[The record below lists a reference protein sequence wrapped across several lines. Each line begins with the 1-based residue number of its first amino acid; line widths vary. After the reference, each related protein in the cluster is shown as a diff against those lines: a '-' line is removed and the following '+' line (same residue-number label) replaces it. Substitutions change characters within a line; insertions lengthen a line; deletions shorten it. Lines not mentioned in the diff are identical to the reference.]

1 MSEGRLL
8 GVLNESESVKESETN
23 FDDARIENIKK
34 DFNKLRDRL
43 TMLLIAIILNIKVK
57 EIRTKLYRLKN
68 TLI

>member
-8 GVLNESESVKESETN
+8 GVLSESESVKESETN